1 MKKILIIEDES
12 PHFIQIK
19 GALEKFHNTFDIH
32 PSKNNDT
39 DDDLDNRG
47 YLMDIIINNS
57 STTFDLIIN
66 HYKDIDLF
74 IVDVSLVSR
83 VSSDKIGID
92 FLNFLKQ
99 KHYRFGNYKILITS
113 RHNSDSLGNI
123 NFDFD
128 PEIHYVSK
136 SKWEN
141 LFPDEIGR
149 YVKNLFN
156 LDISAPNVNVNEPE
170 NSSNFFEKRWWI
182 TLPEK
187 IEKHL
192 INRFILSV
200 YYIILIATG
209 FYAAW
214 GTISQTKHVIFD
226 NKDNDTATKYLEYVE
241 HIYLYFLP
249 LFIVFSF
256 LSYYKSTIE
265 IKLTGGNIYDI
276 EHKGAMKSLEN
287 SKQILLSSI
296 LTFTIINI
304 IENVFIIGVTNITSL
319 ISYGILL
326 IVLMIYSIIQLKIN
340 HGKQN

>member
-12 PHFIQIK
+12 PHFIQIRD
-19 GALEKFHNTFDIH
+19 ALGKFHNTFEIH

-39 DDDLDNRG
+39 DNDLDNRG
-47 YLMDIIINNS
+47 YLMDVIIKNDP
-57 STTFDLIIN
+57 TTFDLIVN

-99 KHYRFGNYKILITS
+99 KNYRLGNYKILITS
-113 RHNSDSLGNI
+113 RHNSDSLGNL

-128 PEIHYVSK
+128 PDINYVSK
-136 SKWEN
+136 SRWED
-141 LFPDEIGR
+141 LFPNEIVR
-149 YVKNLFN
+149 CVKRLFD
-156 LDISAPNVNVNEPE
+156 LDVSASNVIINE
-170 NSSNFFEKRWWI
+170 SSDSSKFYKKEWWI

-192 INRFILSV
+192 INRFILFV
-200 YYIILIATG
+200 YYIILFATG
-209 FYAAW
+209 FYAIW
-214 GTISQTKHVIFD
+214 GTISQTIHVIFD

-276 EHKGAMKSLEN
+276 DHKGAMKSLEN

-304 IENVFIIGVTNITSL
+304 IQKVFIDGITNIVSL
-319 ISYGILL
+319 ISYGIFL
-326 IVLMIYSIIQLKIN
+326 IILMTYSIFQLKIN
-340 HGKQN
+340 HEKKN